1 MRAQALPD
9 YFSAVASPFGSPLRA
24 LVRTLVLNYMPEEM
38 KKWLKVALPAAR
50 RYVLGVLGAQAPL
63 DELRHQLE
71 RQKSKVSHLEG
82 RLAFSIHGLT
92 LPFLQSSDFK
102 PVEKPST
109 LE

>member
-1 MRAQALPD
+1 
-9 YFSAVASPFGSPLRA
+9 
-24 LVRTLVLNYMPEEM
+24 MPEGM

-50 RYVLGVLGAQAPL
+50 RQALSLLGVQAPL

-92 LPFLQSSDFK
+92 LSFLQSSDSK
-102 PVEKPST
+102 PVEKTIT
-109 LE
+109 LR